1 MSAAAADSSSASP
14 GDAGL
19 PTISIVTP
27 VFNAAETLPET
38 LASIELQNYPRIE
51 HIVIDAESTDGT
63 LDILRPLA
71 DSGRIKLV
79 SEPDNGLSDAFN
91 KGARLATGDLVAW
104 LNADDVYHPGGLHAV
119 GERFAA
125 NADTEWLVGRCT
137 IIGGDGRESRKAVTA
152 YKNFLLRHFTLGRYL
167 TNNFVS
173 SPATFVRR
181 DVLDEVGLLDERFK
195 YSADYDLW
203 LRLARRGRPAYVDAD
218 VSGFRMA
225 AGSLSITGF
234 EQQFREHAQN
244 ARENGAGHPFAVAV
258 NRVISRAIVLVYR
271 TIMRWRRV
279 RRGPG
284 G

>member
-1 MSAAAADSSSASP
+1 MTATAEHTTP
-14 GDAGL
+14 PAGETQL

-27 VFNAAETLPET
+27 VFNAVETLEET
-38 LASIELQNYPRIE
+38 LASIAAQDYPKIE
-51 HIVIDAESTDGT
+51 HVVIDAVSTDGT
-63 LDILRPLA
+63 LEILKPLA
-71 DSGRIKLV
+71 EAGKIKLV

-104 LNADDVYHPGGLHAV
+104 LNADDVYHPGALRAV
-119 GERFAA
+119 GEAYTTGRDA
-125 NADTEWLVGRCT
+125 EWLVGRCT

-152 YKNFLLRHFTLGRYL
+152 YKNFLLRHFSLSLYL

-181 DVLDEVGLLDERFK
+181 DVLDEIGLLDERFK

-203 LRLARRGRPAYVDAD
+203 LRLARRGKPVYIDAD

-225 AGSLSITGF
+225 EGSLSITGF
-234 EQQFREHAQN
+234 EQQFQEHAQN
-244 ARENGAGHPFAVAV
+244 ARENGAGHPVAVAV
-258 NRVISRAIVLVYR
+258 NRGMSRLIVSIYR
-271 TIMRWRRV
+271 SIMRWRRL
-279 RRGPG
+279 RSRSG